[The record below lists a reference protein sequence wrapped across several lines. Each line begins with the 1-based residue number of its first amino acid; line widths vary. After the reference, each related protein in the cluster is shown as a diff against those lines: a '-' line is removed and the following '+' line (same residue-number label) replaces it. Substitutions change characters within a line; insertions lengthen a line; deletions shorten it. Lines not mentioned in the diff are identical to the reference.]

1 MPCGQKETEDVQN
14 GLNAT
19 CQARSKGG
27 AAAGE
32 GKGAL
37 TRDPRDQDTIQARDL
52 NAKELW
58 KQEGLKM

>member
-19 CQARSKGG
+19 RQARSKGE

-37 TRDPRDQDTIQARDL
+37 TRDP
-52 NAKELW
+52 
-58 KQEGLKM
+58 